1 MIGGAVVESGAELL
15 VSEVGELVDALLP
28 AAAAQVVA
36 PDLLQVL
43 GEDPEAVRPLSGILV
58 DLDEFSYL
66 IIINMNIQA
75 GWFNRSDS
83 LVMLTMISAIPPC
96 DIFCLGCCEIGRNG

>member
-43 GEDPEAVRPLSGILV
+43 GEDPEAVRPLPGILV
-58 DLDEFSYL
+58 DLDEFLDS
-66 IIINMNIQA
+66 IIMNMNIQ
-75 GWFNRSDS
+75 GGPTGQIQF
-83 LVMLTMISAIPPC
+83 
-96 DIFCLGCCEIGRNG
+96 G